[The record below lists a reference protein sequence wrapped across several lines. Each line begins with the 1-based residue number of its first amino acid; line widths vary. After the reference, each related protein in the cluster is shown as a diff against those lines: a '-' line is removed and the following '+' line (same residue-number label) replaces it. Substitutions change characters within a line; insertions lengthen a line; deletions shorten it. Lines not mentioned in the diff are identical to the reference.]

1 MSKTLAQQMELIT
14 ATPAPEIEPE
24 VVKLESYADLPK
36 QTYWA
41 ATPATPGV
49 QAASLETFRQRFGC
63 APAKIYLL
71 FGYIYMLIPE
81 GVQAHSG
88 WMKAKEA

>member
-1 MSKTLAQQMELIT
+1 MGKTLAQQMELIT
-14 ATPAPEIEPE
+14 ATPATESTPE
-24 VVKLESYADLPK
+24 VVKLESYADLPR

-49 QAASLETFRQRFGC
+49 QAAAMESFRQRFGC
-63 APAKIYLL
+63 APAKMYLL
-71 FGYIYMLIPE
+71 PGYIYLLIPE

-88 WMKAKEA
+88 WMKS